1 MLALAPPAP
10 LAFDVAH
17 LPPSFSSL
25 EEALPQMEAGA
36 PGKVGTL
43 RLRFERRAEKT
54 RLTELYSTGPQRV
67 NQAMYLDEALPD
79 MAVVFIQSVGG
90 GILQGDRLAIE
101 ISLGPG
107 ARAHVT
113 TQSATKLYRMERNYA
128 TQRLDVKIARGA
140 YLELMTDFIIPYEG
154 ARFYSEIDL
163 AVASD
168 ATMIYSDAM
177 APGRVA
183 FGESFAYELLHTRLR
198 AHGLEGDLRFADT
211 TILAPRSTELGRPG
225 MLGTHTDLGSLYV
238 LTRDVPSPELAEA
251 MRDSTEMLPGIDAC
265 ASTLPHGDGAFT
277 RVLGGSSRA
286 VQGAIHAAWRSS
298 RMAILGIDIPK
309 IHRIKY
315 GVDPFPPNNPR
326 REEA

>member
-1 MLALAPPAP
+1 MLAMAPATPGAS
-10 LAFDVAH
+10 DVAY

-25 EEALPQMEAGA
+25 EEALPQMRAGA

-43 RLRFERRAEKT
+43 RLRFERRADKT
-54 RLTELYSTGPQRV
+54 KLTDLYSTGPQRV
-67 NQAMYLDEALPD
+67 NRVMYLDEALPD
-79 MAVVFIQSVGG
+79 LAVVFIQSVGG
-90 GILQGDRLAIE
+90 GIVQGDRLAVE

-113 TQSATKLYRMERNYA
+113 TQSATKVYRMERNYA
-128 TQRLDVKIARGA
+128 TQRLEVRVERGA

-154 ARFYSEIDL
+154 ARFYNEIDL

-168 ATMIYSDAM
+168 ATMIYSEAVS
-177 APGRVA
+177 PGRVA

-198 AHGLEGDLRFADT
+198 ARSLEGDLRFADT
-211 TILAPRSTELGRPG
+211 TILAPRSTGLERRG

-238 LTRDVPSPELAEA
+238 LTRDVASPELAEA
-251 MRDSTEMLPGIDAC
+251 LRDSIEVPPGIDAC
-265 ASTLPHGDGAFT
+265 ASTLPHGDGAFA
-277 RVLGGSSRA
+277 RILAGSSGA

-315 GVDPFPPNNPR
+315 GVDPFPSQAPSP
-326 REEA
+326 EEA